1 MRFGISERFW
11 TRTPADIMWHL
22 SSKALVD
29 LAEGTRPE
37 QAFPHLATCARCQR
51 ELAALR
57 LVLSTAAA
65 ADVPE
70 PSPLFWDHLSE
81 RIHEA
86 VRSEMPAPGRSW
98 TTPWASW
105 RSIALGSVVGFVFV
119 VALGW
124 GIVARRGVDR
134 GTLSVV
140 ARASDR
146 QVDTQS
152 ENEAPFTFV
161 VDLAESLDWET
172 AAEAGLTTRRGM
184 IDDTLT
190 ELSSDERLELQ
201 RLLNEALSKP
211 GA

>member
-1 MRFGISERFW
+1 MRFGISESVW

-22 SSKALVD
+22 SSEALVD
-29 LAEGTRPE
+29 LAEGTQPE
-37 QAFPHLATCARCQR
+37 QAFPHLATCARCR
-51 ELAALR
+51 EELIALR
-57 LVLSTAAA
+57 LVRSTAADT
-65 ADVPE
+65 DVPE

-86 VRSEMPAPGRSW
+86 VRSDRPASGRRW
-98 TTPWASW
+98 TAPWASW
-105 RSIALGSVVGFVFV
+105 RSVALGGVAGLVFV
-119 VALGW
+119 VVLGW
-124 GIVARRGVDR
+124 EIVARRGVDR